1 MHISQSNHHEREEYA
16 TNIKINNLK
25 NELQAFTLNQDDFYN
40 TSSILFDI
48 NEDRQD
54 FTIFILNE
62 LHDLLQDNTKDIDI
76 DNENISF
83 EYQSFL
89 TNDKTKYVLFYTF
102 FEKVIFKNN

>member
-1 MHISQSNHHEREEYA
+1 MHISQSDHHEREEYA

-25 NELQAFTLNQDDFYN
+25 NELQAFTLNQNDFYN

-62 LHDLLQDNTKDIDI
+62 LHDLLQDNTKNIDI
-76 DNENISF
+76 DNENIFF
-83 EYQSFL
+83 EYQLFL
-89 TNDKTKYVLFYTF
+89 INDKTKYVLFYTF
-102 FEKVIFKNN
+102 FKRIIFKNN

>member
-1 MHISQSNHHEREEYA
+1 MHISQSNHHEREEFEA
-16 TNIKINNLK
+16 NIKINNLK

-48 NEDRQD
+48 NENRQD

-62 LHDLLQDNTKDIDI
+62 LHDLLQDNTKNIDI
-76 DNENISF
+76 DNENIFF

-89 TNDKTKYVLFYTF
+89 INDKTKYVLSYAFS
-102 FEKVIFKNN
+102 ERIIFKNN